1 MVFKPE
7 SIRAR
12 LLRLETVITGLVK
25 LAAVDRSGL
34 LEDETRLWSV
44 ERGLQLGAEILF
56 DIGNHILATC
66 YGVNPASYEK
76 ILDEL
81 TRKQVLKPGLRKR
94 LQGLGGFRN
103 LLVHDYLK
111 IDPERVLETLARAP
125 RDFGDFAVAIEDW
138 LERGGAQ

>member
-7 SIRAR
+7 SVRAR
-12 LLRLETVITGLVK
+12 LLRLETVITGLAK
-25 LAAVDRSGL
+25 LAASDRSGL
-34 LEDETRLWSV
+34 LEDETRLWPV

-66 YGVNPASYEK
+66 YGVNPDTYQK

-81 TRKQVLKPGLRKR
+81 TRKQVLKPELRQR

-103 LLVHDYLK
+103 LLVHDYMK
-111 IDPERVLETLARAP
+111 IDPERVLETLSHAP
-125 RDFGDFAVAIEDW
+125 RDFGDFAMAIEDW
-138 LERGGAQ
+138 LAGGASR